1 MVMVINKKIV
11 RTMKRD
17 KTKYICMCL
26 LIIMSGILFIAL
38 NLAAPA
44 LDESI
49 NDFFDET
56 KVEEAQ
62 FSTQNALDENEL
74 KEYEEE
80 YGITIEEQQMVN
92 YEFADGSEL
101 RIFKENQKVNLYLV
115 LEGEK
120 LTQDN
125 QIVISAAY
133 AEKHSIDVGDKI
145 VINEKE
151 FEVVGYIT
159 KPDYLYALKNESDL
173 VSNPQS
179 FGLAVVRESDFSS
192 FDSHISYYSISGAS
206 AKVYSKFKEK
216 IKEDNIILKWMDK
229 QDNQR
234 ISNVD
239 GVIKTFLVVGKIVP
253 VAILVVICALIA
265 ILLGRLVKE
274 EFAQMGMLS
283 ALGYRKREIYHHY
296 LRYSLLLAFVGST
309 LALLPGI
316 LLAKP
321 MTMLLNMKY
330 AMPVI
335 SIEIKLPIV
344 LFSVLLPFIFLIP
357 MNLLVVS
364 KALRITPLD
373 LIRGGGKKKK
383 VGWLEKKINLNRCR
397 FKRKFQLRELLRNL
411 QRVVITIIGAVFATV
426 LLLFGFVL
434 NDSLEYLVNGSIKET
449 YSYKNQYMFSAL
461 QTEKY
466 DNAEAVNFANFKAEN
481 NGDNLLF
488 AIQGIQ
494 SDSKM
499 YCLKD
504 SSGTLLDYGKTIITK
519 PLADKLGVSKGDT
532 VEVVENQTEKT
543 YKIYID
549 EIADTYV
556 GEIIF
561 MPLDKFN
568 SLLDYP
574 EGSYLE
580 LVSKEKL
587 NIDADALLS
596 SMGLDDFVK
605 DYTDMMKP
613 IRYFVGAMAVM
624 AFIIGLI
631 IIYIL
636 TVMLI
641 EENSNNISLLKVMG
655 YSNKRI
661 FSLIVNSTA
670 ILIAIGFVIGLALVY
685 PLMNELFKIM
695 AEGLAMTIPV
705 KLKYINIA
713 IAAIII
719 FVSYA
724 FAKVLTQ
731 KKVISIS
738 MVDALKNRAE

>member
-1 MVMVINKKIV
+1 MVINKKIV

-229 QDNQR
+229 QDDQR

-274 EFAQMGMLS
+274 EYAQMGMLS

-411 QRVVITIIGAVFATV
+411 QRVVITIIGAVLATV

-466 DNAEAVNFANFKAEN
+466 DNAEAVNFANFKAEK
-481 NGDNLLF
+481 NGDNLSF

>member
-253 VAILVVICALIA
+253 VAILVIICALIA

-274 EFAQMGMLS
+274 EYAQMGMLS

-411 QRVVITIIGAVFATV
+411 QRVVITIIGAVLATV

-466 DNAEAVNFANFKAEN
+466 DNAEAVNFANFKAEK
-481 NGDNLLF
+481 NGDNLSF

-519 PLADKLGVSKGDT
+519 PLADKLGVSKGGT

-605 DYTDMMKP
+605 EYTDMMKP

>member
-1 MVMVINKKIV
+1 MVINKKIV

-274 EFAQMGMLS
+274 EYAQMGMLS

-411 QRVVITIIGAVFATV
+411 QRVVITIIGAVLATV

-466 DNAEAVNFANFKAEN
+466 DNAEAVNFANFKAEK
-481 NGDNLLF
+481 NGDNLSF

>member
-151 FEVVGYIT
+151 VEVVGYIT

-274 EFAQMGMLS
+274 EYAQMGMLS